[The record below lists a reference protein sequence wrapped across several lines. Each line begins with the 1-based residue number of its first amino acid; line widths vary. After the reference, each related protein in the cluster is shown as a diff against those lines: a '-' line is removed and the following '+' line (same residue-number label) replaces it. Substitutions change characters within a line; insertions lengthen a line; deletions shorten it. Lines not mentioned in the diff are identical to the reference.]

1 MEKTTDSLGVA
12 SRLQQLDDD
21 GFVGPKVQLVQRGGT
36 QTVHLC
42 AGHKHA
48 CIW

>member
-1 MEKTTDSLGVA
+1 MAKNTDSLGVA

-21 GFVGPKVQLVQRGGT
+21 CFVGPKVKLVQRGGT

-42 AGHKHA
+42 ASHKNA